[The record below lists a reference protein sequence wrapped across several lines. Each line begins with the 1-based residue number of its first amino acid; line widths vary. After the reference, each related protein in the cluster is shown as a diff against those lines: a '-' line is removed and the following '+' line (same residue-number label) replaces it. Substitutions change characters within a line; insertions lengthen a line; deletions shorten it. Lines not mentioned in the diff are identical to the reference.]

1 MREVKIQVYYTIQN
15 LILETLNENKVKL
28 RSKVLL
34 FTKQR
39 LSTDDIQILEGN
51 EVKKTSKLG
60 FWSTLFNISVYY

>member
-34 FTKQR
+34 FTKQC
-39 LSTDDIQILEGN
+39 LSTPNFLIDA
-51 EVKKTSKLG
+51 
-60 FWSTLFNISVYY
+60 LFYIHHMN